1 MTSEMD
7 VGRFVGS
14 SGGKAPPSH
23 PPPLWPALSGASDLG
38 LYFRG
43 RGGGCGCVLNR
54 IPKRNLPREINRN
67 ALTTQAG
74 EVDKDLHR
82 FWGGSPAE
90 KRRPTRE
97 AFVAAVA
104 DWLGELGSV
113 RKLKV
118 TTP

>member
-1 MTSEMD
+1 M
-7 VGRFVGS
+7 V
-14 SGGKAPPSH
+14 H
-23 PPPLWPALSGASDLG
+23 PAEKRRHRIRLLYGLLFRVCLTWLG
-38 LYFRG
+38 VIIED
-43 RGGGCGCVLNR
+43 GGGVCGCVLNR
-54 IPKRNLPREINRN
+54 IQKRNLPREINRN

-82 FWGGSPAE
+82 FWGGSRAE
-90 KRRPTRE
+90 QRRPPRE